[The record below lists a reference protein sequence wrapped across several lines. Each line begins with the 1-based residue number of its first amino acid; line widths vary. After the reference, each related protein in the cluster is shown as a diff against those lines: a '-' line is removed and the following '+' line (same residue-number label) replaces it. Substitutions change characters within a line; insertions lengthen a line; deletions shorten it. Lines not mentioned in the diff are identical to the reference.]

1 MPAKRAGTAGASQ
14 GYAKPTVHQPGK
26 PASEW
31 LGRGRDL
38 HDERQATLLELAM
51 DSVRLQVLAGL
62 VAQGGRHVD
71 VGEGAE
77 APGGERL
84 LDPGG
89 GGGYQPRMLPASHPG
104 RGRVADA

>member
-1 MPAKRAGTAGASQ
+1 
-14 GYAKPTVHQPGK
+14 
-26 PASEW
+26 
-31 LGRGRDL
+31 
-38 HDERQATLLELAM
+38 M

-89 GGGYQPRMLPASHPG
+89 GAVTSRAGYRRAIRAEGG
-104 RGRVADA
+104 